1 MTQFTEAETL
11 VKPEMLAKRVPASR
25 PESLLSRETLVI
37 TALQVVTV
45 VIFLLLWEWASKTRT
60 IDPLFIGQPT
70 KIFDFFYQSIFV
82 DYTLLK
88 EAVWTLSETLVA
100 FVIGSVA
107 GIVFG
112 LLFVLS
118 PRLEK
123 FLDPLFSGFNALPRI
138 ALAPLFL
145 LWFGLGPSS
154 KIALGISLTFF
165 IVLASTVAGG
175 RSVNTDW
182 LILSRMLGA
191 NKMVIFFKVTLI
203 SAVPTIFSG
212 LRLGLIY
219 ALLGVIGGE
228 LIASQHG
235 LGQLLSYLA
244 GTFDTNGVFAV
255 LFFLAILGVVL
266 TRLMTAIEHHLLR
279 WR

>member
-1 MTQFTEAETL
+1 MTQSN
-11 VKPEMLAKRVPASR
+11 KR
-25 PESLLSRETLVI
+25 ESMIIV
-37 TALQVVTV
+37 ALQVVTAV
-45 VIFLLLWEWASKTRT
+45 VVLFLWEWASKARM
-60 IDPLFIGQPT
+60 IDPLFIGQPS
-70 KIFDFFYQSIFV
+70 KIFAYFYQSVFV
-82 DYTLLK
+82 DHTLLK
-88 EAVWTLSETLVA
+88 EAAWTLSETLAA
-100 FVIGSVA
+100 FVLGSIG
-107 GIVFG
+107 GIAFG

-118 PRLEK
+118 PRLDK
-123 FLDPLFSGFNALPRI
+123 FLDPLFSAFNALPRI

-154 KIALGISLTFF
+154 KIALGVSLTFF

-191 NKMVIFFKVTLI
+191 SKISMFFKVTLV

-228 LIASQHG
+228 IIASQHG

-255 LFFLAILGVVL
+255 LFFLAMLGVTL
-266 TRLMTAIEHHLLR
+266 TWLMTTLENYLLR